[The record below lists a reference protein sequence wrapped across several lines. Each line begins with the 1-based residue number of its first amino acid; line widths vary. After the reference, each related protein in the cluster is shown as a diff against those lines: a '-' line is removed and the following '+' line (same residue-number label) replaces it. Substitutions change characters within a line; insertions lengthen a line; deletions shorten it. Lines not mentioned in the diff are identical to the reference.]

1 MVKVV
6 SLAAVVWSRHAT
18 RSLGEI
24 ARCMTR
30 PMNSCEE
37 ELKELQ
43 NILISFR
50 SHFESLLESFWK
62 VTGRYKMI
70 ETIRTTGSLQ
80 SPSMSNFRKQMFS
93 NLDAAI

>member
-18 RSLGEI
+18 RSLGET

-43 NILISFR
+43 NVLISFR
-50 SHFESLLESFWK
+50 SHFESLLESF
-62 VTGRYKMI
+62 
-70 ETIRTTGSLQ
+70 
-80 SPSMSNFRKQMFS
+80 
-93 NLDAAI
+93 